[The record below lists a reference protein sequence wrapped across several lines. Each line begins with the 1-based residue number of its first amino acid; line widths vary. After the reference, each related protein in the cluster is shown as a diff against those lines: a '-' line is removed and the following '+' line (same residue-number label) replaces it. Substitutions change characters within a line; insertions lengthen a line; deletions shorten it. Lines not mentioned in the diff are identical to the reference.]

1 MDYETTKRLAGH
13 PDSGTRRDIAA
24 RPEARPEILY
34 YLAVD
39 EAVEVR
45 RAVAANPSAPVQ
57 ASAILARDRDES
69 VRSLLAAKLARLLP
83 DLDTREQDRLFR
95 LTVETLEV
103 LAADQALGVRQALA
117 TALKDVACA
126 PPAICLR
133 LANDIAREVAE
144 PILHYCATLTD
155 ADLLALVARQPQDWT
170 LRAVAAREAVSEP
183 VSEAVYDAGDAEA
196 TRILIANPGARIS
209 DAVLARMVEESAGR
223 EAWRLPLAQRPRLPP
238 KLACRLAEFVDGH
251 VLAALR
257 QRPDLDEATAREVA
271 ATVRRRLHFLES
283 QPPGET
289 PEQRVRRLHAAGRLD
304 EEAIS
309 DALSWN
315 DLGFVRLALA
325 ARAGLKPDIVDRILA
340 AASPRGV
347 TSLAWKADLGMR
359 CAMQL
364 QARAA
369 GIPPRLLL
377 NARDGVGYPLDPA
390 EMAWQINYYSNG

>member
-1 MDYETTKRLAGH
+1 MDYETTKRLARA
-13 PDSGTRRDIAA
+13 PDPGTRRDIAS
-24 RPEARPEILY
+24 RPGARPEILY

-45 RAVAANPSAPVQ
+45 RAVAANPAAPVQ
-57 ASAILARDRDES
+57 ASAVLARDGDES
-69 VRSLLAAKLARLLP
+69 VRRLLADKLARLLP
-83 DLDTREQDRLFR
+83 ELDARGQERLFR
-95 LTVETLEV
+95 LTVETLEL

-117 TALKDVACA
+117 TVLKDVACA

-155 ADLLALVARQPQDWT
+155 EDLLDLVARQPGDWA
-170 LRAVAAREAVSEP
+170 LRAVAARGRVTEP
-183 VSEAVYDAGDAEA
+183 LSEAIHAAGDEEA
-196 TRILIANPGARIS
+196 TRILIANPGARIA
-209 DAVLARMVEESAGR
+209 DALLARMVEESVDR
-223 EAWRLPLAQRPRLPP
+223 ETWRLPLAQRPRLPP
-238 KLACRLAEFVDGH
+238 KLACRLAEFVDEH

-271 ATVRRRLHFLES
+271 ATVRRRLDFLES

-289 PEQRVRRLHAAGRLD
+289 PEERVRRLHAAGRLD
-304 EEAIS
+304 EGAIG

-315 DLGFVRLALA
+315 DLDFVRLALA
-325 ARAGLKPDIVDRILA
+325 VRAGLKPAVVDRILT
-340 AASPRGV
+340 AASPKGV
-347 TSLAWKADLGMR
+347 TSLAWKAGLGMR
-359 CAMQL
+359 GAMQL

-377 NARDGVGYPLDPA
+377 NARDGLDYPLDPA
-390 EMAWQINYYSNG
+390 EMAWQIDFYSGE